1 MIKILI
7 VDDHPV
13 VRDGLSAIISR
24 RSDMEVV
31 GEAENG
37 TQAVTLFRQFRPD
50 VTLLDLQMPELS
62 GVQVITTLRPDFP
75 QARFIVLTTFDGDED
90 IYRALRAGAQAYL
103 LKGTPRE
110 ELLEAIRAVHAG
122 QKRIPP
128 EVASKL
134 AERLIQPELTERELE
149 VLQLIVAGQSN
160 KEIGATLTITEGT
173 VKVHVNSLLG
183 KLGVQDRT
191 QAVTEAL
198 KRGIVRL

>member
-13 VRDGLSAIISR
+13 VRDGLSAIVSR

-50 VTLLDLQMPELS
+50 VTLLDLQLPELS
-62 GVQVITTLRPDFP
+62 GVDVITTVRADFP

-110 ELLEAIRAVHAG
+110 ELLEAIRAIHAG

-128 EVASKL
+128 EVAAKL
-134 AERLIQPELTERELE
+134 AERMIQPELTDRELE

-160 KEIGATLTITEGT
+160 KEIGGTLTITEGT
-173 VKVHVNSLLG
+173 VKVHVNNLLG

>member
-24 RSDMEVV
+24 RSDMQVV

-37 TQAVTLFRQFRPD
+37 TQAVTLFRQFHPD

-62 GVQVITTLRPDFP
+62 GVEVIATLRPDFP

-90 IYRALRAGAQAYL
+90 IYRALRVGAQAYL

-160 KEIGATLTITEGT
+160 KEIGTTLTITEGT

>member
-1 MIKILI
+1 MIRILI

-37 TQAVTLFRQFRPD
+37 NRAVDLFRELRPD
-50 VTLLDLQMPELS
+50 VTLLDLQLPELS
-62 GVQVITTLRPDFP
+62 GVGVITTLRANFP
-75 QARFIVLTTFDGDED
+75 HARFIVLTTFDGDED
-90 IYRALRAGAQAYL
+90 IFRALQAGAQAYL

-110 ELLEAIRAVHAG
+110 ELLEAIRAVHRG
-122 QKRIPP
+122 QKRIPSD
-128 EVASKL
+128 VAAKL
-134 AERLIQPELTERELE
+134 AERMMMPELTERELE
-149 VLQLIVAGQSN
+149 VLHLIVAGQSN
-160 KEIGATLTITEGT
+160 KEIGMALTITEGT
-173 VKVHVNSLLG
+173 VKVHVNNLLG